1 MLAERPETRPWP
13 ALTAGWPGYPG
24 AMPWGFTLVATRI
37 GAVTESR
44 KIKPRI
50 PLEGADGTPTTD
62 ELEFELPL
70 ERASG

>member
-1 MLAERPETRPWP
+1 MAGADRRLARIPWRD
-13 ALTAGWPGYPG
+13 AL
-24 AMPWGFTLVATRI
+24 GFTLVAIRI